1 MRHGTCSDGRFTIG
15 LDLGDRSAR
24 YAVLS
29 ETTLVEQA
37 EVLQT
42 RRALKRL
49 LRRWPGSVVVMEAGT
64 HSPWVSRLVEELGH
78 PSLVANPRRLPLIYR
93 SRQKSDSRDA
103 QRLARLARMDV
114 ALLSP
119 IEHRGEQAQLQLM
132 LVRSRDALVR
142 NRTQL
147 INHIRGTVKSFGA
160 RLPSGISA
168 TAFGH
173 KATDHL
179 PEALRPVLEEMVVL
193 VARITEQIQRFEE
206 EIERWVEAHPEAK
219 VLMAVPGVGP
229 LTAMAFVLTL
239 EDPHRFRRSRE
250 AGAYLGLVPR
260 RHGSGKRDPELGI
273 TKTGDTHVRRLLVQ
287 CAHHM
292 MRKKGQDTDLRRWGL
307 KLAARGQKNAK
318 KRAVVAVARKL
329 AVLLHRLWV
338 TGAEYD
344 PLRQARRQAA

>member
-1 MRHGTCSDGRFTIG
+1 
-15 LDLGDRSAR
+15 
-24 YAVLS
+24 
-29 ETTLVEQA
+29 
-37 EVLQT
+37 
-42 RRALKRL
+42 
-49 LRRWPGSVVVMEAGT
+49 
-64 HSPWVSRLVEELGH
+64 
-78 PSLVANPRRLPLIYR
+78 
-93 SRQKSDSRDA
+93 
-103 QRLARLARMDV
+103 MDV

-307 KLAARGQKNAK
+307 KLAARGSEEREETRGRRGGAQAGGVAPSTLGHRSRVRPAAPSPPSGRLVRTRMDLTGQENDQLEPARPGRLRRVPRSEQETACQIAAPRRVGLQHAPGPEEVLLRVRIEACGKLILS
-318 KRAVVAVARKL
+318 RAVRSI
-329 AVLLHRLWV
+329 
-338 TGAEYD
+338 
-344 PLRQARRQAA
+344 RRRTEQRFGWTRSALS